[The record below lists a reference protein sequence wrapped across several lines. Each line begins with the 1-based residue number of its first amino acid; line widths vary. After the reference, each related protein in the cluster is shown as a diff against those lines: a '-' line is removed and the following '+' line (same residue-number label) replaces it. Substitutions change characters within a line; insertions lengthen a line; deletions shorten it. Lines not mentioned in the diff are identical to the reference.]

1 MAELTVWGRLSW
13 VPFLLLVGWGDG
25 AREEAGELS
34 ERRPEVKRGE
44 YWANITEEVEQGEAG
59 VVGDVEEDDEE
70 RGRDGEER
78 RREGSRLY
86 TSQGLARTKLMTP
99 GPASIVKSPV

>member
-1 MAELTVWGRLSW
+1 M
-13 VPFLLLVGWGDG
+13 
-25 AREEAGELS
+25 
-34 ERRPEVKRGE
+34 KRGE